1 MSLGEKIVV
10 IIAVLLFS
18 LILIVF
24 ALTYRAVF

>member
-18 LILIVF
+18 LILIGF
-24 ALTYRAVF
+24 ALTYRAVL